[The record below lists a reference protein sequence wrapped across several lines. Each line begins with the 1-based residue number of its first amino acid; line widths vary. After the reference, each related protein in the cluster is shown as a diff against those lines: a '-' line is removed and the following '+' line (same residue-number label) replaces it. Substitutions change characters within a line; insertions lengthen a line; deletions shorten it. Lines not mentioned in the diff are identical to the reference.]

1 MTIPEQ
7 IATMETALKSA
18 GKAVHDLCT
27 EAGIDRATWQRW
39 KSSQVVPNMAT
50 WGRAQE
56 AFGRITETS
65 E

>member
-39 KSSQVVPNMAT
+39 KAGHVSPIMAT
-50 WGRAQE
+50 WDRVQVS
-56 AFGRITETS
+56 FGRITETS